1 MADIAPTSVENSSE
15 GADKASSSDE
25 SLSEGSGKVSSS
37 DERLFEGSG
46 CFSTSVG
53 VSGEYSIGS
62 SEYSVVKVNFFLWV
76 I

>member
-1 MADIAPTSVENSSE
+1 MHNAQCAVAWRAEKLLVTFS
-15 GADKASSSDE
+15 
-25 SLSEGSGKVSSS
+25 
-37 DERLFEGSG
+37 EGSG